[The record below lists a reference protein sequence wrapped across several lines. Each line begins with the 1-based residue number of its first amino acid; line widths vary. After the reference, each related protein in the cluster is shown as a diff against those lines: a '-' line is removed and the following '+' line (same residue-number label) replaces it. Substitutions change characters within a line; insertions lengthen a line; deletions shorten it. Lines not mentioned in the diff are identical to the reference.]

1 MGLWYIIIY
10 TGRSKLDCIGL
21 TERGVNAVDFD
32 PAQLEVNLSQAMENY
47 LLTIFHLNE
56 DGIEVTV
63 TNLAQALRE
72 IPLDE
77 HIGTSMP
84 SVIGMINRMK
94 KEDLI
99 RDDEGRPVILT
110 ELGEYFALDM
120 VRRHR
125 VEETMVVELL
135 GVELDKAHIE
145 AHKLEHA
152 ISAELLDIIIERL
165 ENPQFSPFGEQ
176 IPDKEDSFD
185 SLQNYLRLDEGLM
198 GVQYKIKSIPEED
211 PELIR
216 FFMQHGI
223 LPGTPITITES
234 GKSIGVVT
242 LDTPSGTA
250 TIGFE
255 VASKI
260 KVNLVA
266 D

>member
-1 MGLWYIIIY
+1 
-10 TGRSKLDCIGL
+10 
-21 TERGVNAVDFD
+21 
-32 PAQLEVNLSQAMENY
+32 
-47 LLTIFHLNE
+47 
-56 DGIEVTV
+56 
-63 TNLAQALRE
+63 
-72 IPLDE
+72 
-77 HIGTSMP
+77 
-84 SVIGMINRMK
+84 
-94 KEDLI
+94 
-99 RDDEGRPVILT
+99 
-110 ELGEYFALDM
+110 M

-125 VEETMVVELL
+125 VAETMVVELL

-152 ISAELLDIIIERL
+152 ISSELLDIIIERL
-165 ENPQFSPFGEQ
+165 NNPQASPFGEQ
-176 IPDKEDSFD
+176 IPGKEDSFD
-185 SLQNYLRLDEGLM
+185 NLQNYLRLDEGSE

-223 LPGTPITITES
+223 LPGTPITISEL

-242 LDTPSGTA
+242 LDTPSGNA

-260 KVNLVA
+260 KLTPVA

>member
-1 MGLWYIIIY
+1 MAL
-10 TGRSKLDCIGL
+10 
-21 TERGVNAVDFD
+21 N
-32 PAQLEVNLSQAMENY
+32 PAQLDVNLSQAMENY

-94 KEDLI
+94 KEELI
-99 RDDEGRPVILT
+99 KDDEGRPVILT

-125 VEETMVVELL
+125 VAETMVVELL
-135 GVELDKAHIE
+135 GVDLDKAHVE

-152 ISAELLDIIIERL
+152 ISSELLEVIIERL
-165 ENPQFSPFGEQ
+165 NNPKSSPFGEQ
-176 IPDKEDSFD
+176 IPGKEDSFD
-185 SLQNYLRLDEGLM
+185 NLQNYLRLDEGST
-198 GVQYKIKSIPEED
+198 GVKYEIKSIPEED

-223 LPGTPITITES
+223 LPGTPITISEL

-242 LDTPSGTA
+242 LDTPSGNA

-260 KVNLVA
+260 KLISAA

>member
-1 MGLWYIIIY
+1 
-10 TGRSKLDCIGL
+10 
-21 TERGVNAVDFD
+21 VNAVALD
-32 PAQLEVNLSQAMENY
+32 PAQLDVNLSQAMENY

-94 KEDLI
+94 KENLI
-99 RDDEGRPVILT
+99 KDDEGRPVILT

-125 VEETMVVELL
+125 VAETMVVELL
-135 GVELDKAHIE
+135 GVGLDKAHIE

-152 ISAELLDIIIERL
+152 ISSELLDIIIGRL
-165 ENPQFSPFGEQ
+165 NNPKTSPFGEQ
-176 IPDKEDSFD
+176 IPGKEDSFAN
-185 SLQNYLRLDEGLM
+185 LQNYLRLDEGST
-198 GVQYKIKSIPEED
+198 GVEYKIKSIPEED
-211 PELIR
+211 PDLIR
-216 FFMQHGI
+216 FFMEHGI
-223 LPGTPITITES
+223 LPGTPITISEL

-242 LDTPSGTA
+242 LDTPSGNA

-260 KVNLVA
+260 KLTLVA